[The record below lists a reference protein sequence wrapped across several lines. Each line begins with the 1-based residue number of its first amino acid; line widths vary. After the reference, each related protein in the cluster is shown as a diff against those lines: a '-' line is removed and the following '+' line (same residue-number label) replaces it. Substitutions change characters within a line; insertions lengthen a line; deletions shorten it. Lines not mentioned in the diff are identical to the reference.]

1 MNKTKPKRLDD
12 WEERIELARRRCCE
26 VIDLDVEPPVKYTAI
41 KCKTA
46 LSEIEELDKL
56 HSNLLQQQREEIIK
70 EIEGIVGE
78 DEKIELE
85 QPKLFQPNPEP
96 NEYGG
101 YSSVPFYCSLCGE
114 SEMTIQDNE
123 VNGKYH
129 CKCSWWTNSC
139 GGKWIKWYDKDYAEK
154 AILDIP
160 SEDNIRNQLRK
171 EIRERLKQIIN

>member
-1 MNKTKPKRLDD
+1 MNKQKTD
-12 WEERIELARRRCCE
+12 WEKELKNCE
-26 VIDLDVEPPVKYTAI
+26 CTGRYCNHETSEDHYIVHKDFISQLL
-41 KCKTA
+41 KT
-46 LSEIEELDKL
+46 
-56 HSNLLQQQREEIIK
+56 QREEIIS

-85 QPKLFQPNPEP
+85 QPELFQPNPEP

-154 AILDIP
+154 AIIDIP

-171 EIRERLKQIIN
+171 EIREKLDTEDVGFDSSKIT

>member
-1 MNKTKPKRLDD
+1 MTNNQQSELEKKRRLLLDLSYHLRNNYGTID
-12 WEERIELARRRCCE
+12 EILAPAMD
-26 VIDLDVEPPVKYTAI
+26 ILDRF
-41 KCKTA
+41 
-46 LSEIEELDKL
+46 
-56 HSNLLQQQREEIIK
+56 LLTQRQQLIS

-85 QPKLFQPNPEP
+85 QPELFQPNPEP

-171 EIRERLKQIIN
+171 EIRERLKLC

>member
-1 MNKTKPKRLDD
+1 MSNKDTPEEVAVKLWDDFITKTR
-12 WEERIELARRRCCE
+12 
-26 VIDLDVEPPVKYTAI
+26 
-41 KCKTA
+41 
-46 LSEIEELDKL
+46 
-56 HSNLLQQQREEIIK
+56 QQQREERIK

-160 SEDNIRNQLRK
+160 SEDNFRNQLRK
-171 EIRERLKQIIN
+171 EKRERLKQITNLKENKRIWKKQNKIIER